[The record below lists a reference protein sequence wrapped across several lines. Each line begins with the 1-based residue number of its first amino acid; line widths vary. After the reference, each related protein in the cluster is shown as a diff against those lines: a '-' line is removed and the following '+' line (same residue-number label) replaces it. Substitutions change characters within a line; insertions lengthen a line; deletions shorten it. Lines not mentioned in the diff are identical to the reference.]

1 MLLFFSITIWIV
13 EYMQF
18 VCNYFLLFRSEI
30 LDENMLP
37 EYETILYEQNMWPE
51 YVTRRC
57 TQNMWLQ
64 NVSYLKSVGGVVT
77 RMWDP
82 FNNLIAKKINL
93 FLNYLKLSRIL
104 KIHQMMKRRNIRIK
118 CQLLSWSRVSTLAT
132 WPRQTPPLVLM
143 ILLRSPNISSSSFPV
158 LQYKTRGK

>member
-1 MLLFFSITIWIV
+1 
-13 EYMQF
+13 MQF

-57 TQNMWLQ
+57 NQNMWLQ

-82 FNNLIAKKINL
+82 FNNLIAKKNQSIPQL
-93 FLNYLKLSRIL
+93 L
-104 KIHQMMKRRNIRIK
+104 KIVQNLKN
-118 CQLLSWSRVSTLAT
+118 
-132 WPRQTPPLVLM
+132 
-143 ILLRSPNISSSSFPV
+143 SPNDEEKKHK
-158 LQYKTRGK
+158 KTLIAVQGCGFLACRIRYTFSPDPEQVRKMFLKKKTMFK